1 MVKNIDLE
9 GICHFEAK
17 QEKGL
22 QFEKFDPMT
31 LLNAEE
37 CGFHT
42 IGRNA

>member
-1 MVKNIDLE
+1 MIKSIDLK
-9 GICHFEAK
+9 GLFHFEA

-22 QFEKFDPMT
+22 QFEKYDPMT

-42 IGRNA
+42 IGRNV